1 VLGVPTRAFLSEL
14 FRRPPAGMPA
24 ALPPEAE
31 PLESFHQDLITH
43 HLEHGLRSHR
53 VLREVAREVR

>member
-1 VLGVPTRAFLSEL
+1 
-14 FRRPPAGMPA
+14 MPQ

-31 PLESFHQDLITH
+31 PLEAFHQDLITH

-53 VLREVAREVR
+53 VLREVARETR